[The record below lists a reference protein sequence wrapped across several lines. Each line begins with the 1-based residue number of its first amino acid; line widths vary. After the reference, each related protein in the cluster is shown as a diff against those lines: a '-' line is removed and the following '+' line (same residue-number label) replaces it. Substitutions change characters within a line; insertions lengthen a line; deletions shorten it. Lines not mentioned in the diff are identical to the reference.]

1 MRNEELV
8 IGNYKNCSLLITNYS
23 LLMGVGDYSAYASS
37 LGFFC
42 FGWWG
47 WGRGGIILLV
57 GEGMVGRGAGM
68 GVGGGAGGGEGGGA
82 FVVGADADALEE

>member
-1 MRNEELV
+1 M
-8 IGNYKNCSLLITNYS
+8 LITNYS
-23 LLMGVGDYSAYASS
+23 LLIGVGDYSAYASS

-47 WGRGGIILLV
+47 WERGGIELLV

-68 GVGGGAGGGEGGGA
+68 GVGGGAGGGECGGA

>member
-47 WGRGGIILLV
+47 WGRGGIIRNRPKKAGLIFIFGPENILLFRKV
-57 GEGMVGRGAGM
+57 VWQK
-68 GVGGGAGGGEGGGA
+68 A
-82 FVVGADADALEE
+82 F